1 MGTVLSVFGVSP
13 TRIGGLE
20 TYARELSF
28 QVGQHG
34 WRSVLCFEQE
44 PPAAIRDF
52 LSSPN
57 VTIAVVR
64 EPWRTS
70 YTSMS
75 DLTRVLLRYRPDIL
89 HLHFTGFLG
98 PFPWMAKFSSVEKVF
113 FTDHTSRPS
122 AHILQRAPM
131 WKRILAR
138 VINYSMTRVISAS
151 QYGCDCCKAMDLLP
165 ADRFC
170 VVYNAVDFSRL
181 AVGPDAVDCLR
192 RKYSIPP
199 GSSLVVQLSWM
210 IPEKG
215 ITDLLEAS
223 RLVIA
228 RNKDVHFLFVG
239 EGSYR
244 ERYMQ
249 LAEEMGL
256 KRHITWTGM
265 VRDPIQEGVFAAAD
279 IVCQV
284 SRWQEL
290 FAYTIVEAMASSK
303 PVVATRVGGTP
314 EAVQDGVTGFLV
326 PPQSP
331 AGIAEKLFLL
341 LEDKALREKMGC
353 AAHKAAESKFNL
365 RVNVAQLL
373 ELYGLSFHSRLSAG
387 EPFLPP
393 ATGPAR

>member
-1 MGTVLSVFGVSP
+1 MGTILSVFGVSP
-13 TRIGGLE
+13 KRIGGLE
-20 TYARELSF
+20 TFARELSF
-28 QVGQHG
+28 QVGQRG
-34 WRSVLCFEQE
+34 WRSVLCFEEE
-44 PPAAIRDF
+44 PPALVRDF
-52 LSSPN
+52 LNQAN
-57 VTIAVVR
+57 VTIAVIR
-64 EPWRTS
+64 EPWGTS
-70 YTSMS
+70 YKSMS

-98 PFPWMAKFSSVEKVF
+98 PFPWMAKLFSAEKVF
-113 FTDHTSRPS
+113 FTDHGSRPS
-122 AHILQRAPM
+122 AHIPQRALM

-138 VINYSMTRVISAS
+138 AINYPMTRVISGS
-151 QYGCDCCKAMDLLP
+151 QYGCDCCKVTDLLP

-181 AVGPDAVDCLR
+181 AMDPEAVDCLR

-199 GSSLVVQLSWM
+199 GTSLVVQLSWM

-228 RNKDVHFLFVG
+228 RNKDVHFLLVG

-244 ERYMQ
+244 GRYMQ

-265 VRDPIQEGVFAAAD
+265 VRDPFREGVFAAAD

-290 FAYTIVEAMASSK
+290 FGYTIAEAMASCK
-303 PVVATRVGGTP
+303 PVVATRVGGIP
-314 EAVQDGVTGFLV
+314 EVVQDGVTGFLV

-331 AGIAEKLFLL
+331 AEIAEKLFLL

-353 AAHKAAESKFNL
+353 AGHKAAESKFNL

-373 ELYGLSFHSRLSAG
+373 ELYGLSSHSRLSAG
-387 EPFLPP
+387 EPFPPP
-393 ATGPAR
+393 ATGVAR